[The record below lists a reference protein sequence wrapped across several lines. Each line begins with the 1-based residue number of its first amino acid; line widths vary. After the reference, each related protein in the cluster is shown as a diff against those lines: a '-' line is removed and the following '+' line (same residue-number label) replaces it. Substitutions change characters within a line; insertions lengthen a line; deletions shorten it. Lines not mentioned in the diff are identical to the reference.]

1 MTRRPTVILFS
12 LMFYVTAEVTMRYL
26 FNSPLPG
33 HLEAAQLLIAP
44 AVFLSLSWVQA
55 RKGHVGMDLLH
66 QWLPP
71 RKRALVDCVTLSI
84 ALITFVAI
92 TWLSWESTW
101 SAWEV
106 GDVTPTANLSTW
118 WSKLAVPVGAALL
131 CVRLLM
137 QLAENLASLV
147 WTRRA

>member
-1 MTRRPTVILFS
+1 
-12 LMFYVTAEVTMRYL
+12 
-26 FNSPLPG
+26 
-33 HLEAAQLLIAP
+33 
-44 AVFLSLSWVQA
+44 
-55 RKGHVGMDLLH
+55 MDLLH